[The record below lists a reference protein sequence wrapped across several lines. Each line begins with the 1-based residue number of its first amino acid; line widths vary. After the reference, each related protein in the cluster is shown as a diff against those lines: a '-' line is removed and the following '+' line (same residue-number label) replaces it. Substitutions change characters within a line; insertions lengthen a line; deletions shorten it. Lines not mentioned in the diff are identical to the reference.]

1 MAEKKTTAKKTN
13 VKKKTDTKKTY
24 VKKTSTKDTDKKTTK
39 KTDSKE
45 YSFDDIKLFNKWDSN
60 FNVQDYGLKR
70 YVNLRPRIVPRSAG
84 KYQRKQFHKSKMHIV
99 ERFVLKLMVS
109 GHSGKKHK
117 ITSGR
122 NSESYAKNLEN
133 VEKAFDIIEKK
144 TKQNPVEVFVRAIEN
159 SAMREEATSFQLG
172 GIIARKAVITSP
184 QRRVDK
190 VLRYMSQ
197 GIYRNCYGKKTAAPD
212 AIAKEIV
219 NAYKNSNESFAVK
232 EKERIEREASGAR

>member
-1 MAEKKTTAKKTN
+1 M
-13 VKKKTDTKKTY
+13 KKKTDTKKTS

-39 KTDSKE
+39 NTAPKSSEKE
-45 YSFDDIKLFNKWDSN
+45 YSFDDIKMFNKWDSN

-70 YVNLRPRIVPRSAG
+70 YVNLRPKIIPRSAG
-84 KYQRKQFHKSKMHIV
+84 KYQKKQFHKSKIHIV

-117 ITSGR
+117 ISSGR

-133 VEKAFDIIEKK
+133 VEKAFEIVEKK
-144 TKQNPVEVFVRAIEN
+144 TKQNPIEVFVRAIEK

-219 NAYKNSNESFAVK
+219 NAYKNSNDSFAIK
-232 EKERIEREASGAR
+232 EKERIEREAAGAR